1 MRRFKVVGLCFVAAF
16 AFSAIAASSALA
28 GEYGNCAKAKGG
40 KYSDSACTVV
50 ASPAGSGK
58 YNWVSAA
65 GAKDTSKSKAA
76 SLKSAAGE
84 ITCKKSKGTSEI
96 LGFQRNKETTTFEQ
110 CELSVTKG
118 SCTGIGAP
126 KGSIISTAFT
136 YLIDHGTV
144 GPSGLEPAVGEVWNE
159 FQGAEKGQAGILAEF
174 VCEPGVIFRTSKTLS
189 CPLTPVNKKPGAKST
204 LTCGAGKGEQDLE
217 TLFSQDGGKTFS
229 STGPN
234 TEQVTASIKT
244 KPKTEIR
251 ACNEPMCEHEE
262 LPLPWL

>member
-1 MRRFKVVGLCFVAAF
+1 MRRFTVVGLCFVAAF
-16 AFSAIAASSALA
+16 AFSAMAASSAFA
-28 GEYGNCAKAKGG
+28 GEYGNCVKSKTG
-40 KYSDSACTVV
+40 KFIDSACLKKG
-50 ASPAGSGK
+50 SPGK
-58 YNWVSAA
+58 YEWVQSLEK
-65 GAKDTSKSKAA
+65 GTSKSKAA

-84 ITCKKSKGTSEI
+84 ITCKKSKDVSEI
-96 LGFQRNKETTTFEQ
+96 LGWQKNKETTTFEQ

-118 SCTGIGAP
+118 SCTGIGNP
-126 KGSIISTAFT
+126 KGTIVSTAFT
-136 YLIDHGTV
+136 YLIDHGTK
-144 GPSGLEPAVGEVWNE
+144 GPSGLEPAEGEVWNE
-159 FQGAEKGQAGILAEF
+159 FQGAEKGIEGKLAEF

-204 LTCGAGKGEQDLE
+204 LTCGAGKGEQDLNTE
-217 TLFSQDGGKTFS
+217 FSQDGGKTFNN
-229 STGPN
+229 TGPN